1 MSEVRKRKRRMKK
14 MKNTEMKELN
24 LKEMEMVNGGY
35 LFKGDNGIEIIDD
48 KTGDVLYTTRNLLTL
63 YDIVDQFGVSSR
75 FIIWEELARLRAG
88 YQI

>member
-1 MSEVRKRKRRMKK
+1 

-75 FIIWEELARLRAG
+75 FIIWEELASLRAG

>member
-1 MSEVRKRKRRMKK
+1 MM
-14 MKNTEMKELN
+14 NTEMKELN
-24 LKEMEMVNGGY
+24 LNEMELASGGY

-48 KTGDVLYTTRNLLTL
+48 NTGDVLYTTRNLLTL

-88 YQI
+88 LPI